1 MELIQHSVLQLAA
14 PPLRPCAFD
23 AHVLFSQTQANPQLI
38 QNKSVAT
45 SVATLRRPAPS
56 RPCNFFQT
64 QANPQLTQNNGE
76 RVCLGSVAH
85 LGSAISLPAHLFFRR
100 SKPIT
105 YTKQRVVVAATPTLH
120 WLPRLAGP
128 VPNSGSPPPAPSS
141 RTALLVLR
149 AFFANS
155 LPSKCLR
162 AIKCSRR
169 MPIYSFRW
177 CWFLNPSTR
186 WGSCPSVLGVGG
198 WDRQCFQPIVAR

>member
-1 MELIQHSVLQLAA
+1 MEPIRRYAQQLAA
-14 PPLRPCAFD
+14 RPPQPGTPTVHA
-23 AHVLFSQTQANPQLI
+23 LFFQTQAKPQLT
-38 QNKSVAT
+38 QNKSTAASDAT
-45 SVATLRRPAPS
+45 PRPQAPS
-56 RPCNFFQT
+56 RPCKFFQT

-76 RVCLGSVAH
+76 RGWPGS
-85 LGSAISLPAHLFFRR
+85 GSRSGAAIPLIAHLFFRG

-105 YTKQRVVVAATPTLH
+105 YTKQIVDVAATPTLH
-120 WLPRLAGP
+120 RLPRLAGP
-128 VPNSGSPPPAPSS
+128 VPGSGSPPPASSS

-198 WDRQCFQPIVAR
+198 WDRHCYQPIVAR